1 MNKPLW
7 TCPKCGAKF
16 VTRNMW
22 HGCGDYS
29 VEKFLEGKGWRAREL
44 FERFAGLIAACGP
57 FDTAP
62 AKTRV
67 AFMARVRFAAVLRLS
82 NRGMTVSFGLPRRL
96 EHPRISRIE
105 EYGSGWYGHFVRVT
119 SPEEMDDEMLQWLR
133 ESYSQMGQQRRFQE
147 E

>member
-1 MNKPLW
+1 MNKPFW

-29 VEKFLEGKGWRAREL
+29 VEKFLEGKGPRAREL
-44 FERFAGLIAACGP
+44 FERFVGLIAACGP
-57 FDTAP
+57 FETAP

-67 AFMARVRFAAVLRLS
+67 AFMAWVRFAAVLRLS
-82 NRGMTVSFGLPRRL
+82 DRGMTVSFGLPRRL
-96 EHPRISRIE
+96 EHPRIGRTE
-105 EYGSGWYGHFVRVT
+105 EYGSGWYGHLVRVT
-119 SPEEMDDEMLQWLR
+119 SHEEMDAEMLQWLR

-147 E
+147 G

>member
-29 VEKFLEGKGWRAREL
+29 VEKFLEGKGPRARKL
-44 FERFAGLIAACGP
+44 FDCFVGLIAACGP
-57 FDTAP
+57 FETAP

-82 NRGMTVSFGLPRRL
+82 DRGMTVSFGLPRRL
-96 EHPRISRIE
+96 EHPRIGRIE

-119 SPEEMDDEMLQWLR
+119 SAEEMDDEMLQWLR

-147 E
+147 G